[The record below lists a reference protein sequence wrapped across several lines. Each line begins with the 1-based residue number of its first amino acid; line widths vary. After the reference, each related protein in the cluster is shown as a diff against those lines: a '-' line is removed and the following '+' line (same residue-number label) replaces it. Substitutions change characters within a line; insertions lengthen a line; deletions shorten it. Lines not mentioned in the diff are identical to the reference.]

1 MEQNPMKT
9 KNLSP
14 RFARALIGFGVISTA
29 WGLYAL
35 HPALV
40 YLAAGVFLLALGR
53 QILKQ
58 RS

>member
-1 MEQNPMKT
+1 MKT

-40 YLAAGVFLLALGR
+40 YLAAGVFLVALGR

-58 RS
+58 RSVERY